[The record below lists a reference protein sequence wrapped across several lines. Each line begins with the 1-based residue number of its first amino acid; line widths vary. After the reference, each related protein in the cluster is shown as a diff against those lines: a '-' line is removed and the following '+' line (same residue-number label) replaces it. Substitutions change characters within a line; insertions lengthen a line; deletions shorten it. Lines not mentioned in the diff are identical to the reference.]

1 MSWAL
6 PSSVNMQSHLTS
18 SFTDD
23 GNTSWYS
30 VCRVLMVEWLL
41 DCENC
46 RHLTVIGL
54 HDTGPWY
61 QVVSAE
67 WHVHGCTTAGI
78 RQENFLRSIS
88 FRKKYLNLII
98 PWTKIFW
105 QRKKNPTSLQC
116 SFWLISY
123 LVSFFVNPCWTLVWL
138 HPLVFW
144 SWSTFIYKCPS
155 LGISFLLRDLNTVD
169 WVQTPPGL
177 GKEGVFCQF
186 VQFLLATVFFGGQ
199 LCSSS
204 FKSSC
209 AFTHTLLLKNKIGA
223 RQKCS
228 CKIAAFLCM

>member
-1 MSWAL
+1 MSWAF

-46 RHLTVIGL
+46 RHLMVIGL

-67 WHVHGCTTAGI
+67 WRVRGCTTAGI
-78 RQENFLRSIS
+78 RLENFLRSIS

-98 PWTKIFW
+98 PWTKICW
-105 QRKKNPTSLQC
+105 QRKKNPTSLLC

-123 LVSFFVNPCWTLVWL
+123 LVSFLVNPCWTLVWL

-144 SWSTFIYKCPS
+144 SWSTFIYNSAPAWGFPFCS
-155 LGISFLLRDLNTVD
+155 EILILLTEFKPHLAVER
-169 WVQTPPGL
+169 
-177 GKEGVFCQF
+177 KE
-186 VQFLLATVFFGGQ
+186 VFFAS
-199 LCSSS
+199 LFSSS
-204 FKSSC
+204 WLLYSLAVSC
-209 AFTHTLLLKNKIGA
+209 ALTHSRAVVLLLI
-223 RQKCS
+223 
-228 CKIAAFLCM
+228 LCYWKTK